1 LIFEPDRSSKT
12 DDGHG
17 DGLRQLLGGDHGEL
31 DEREAEEEE
40 REAEKLVMPPPDVSP
55 CSP

>member
-40 REAEKLVMPPPDVSP
+40 READEREAEEE
-55 CSP
+55 